1 VAKIN
6 TLQSNNKKEELRIFS
21 ENKIIIVTSRNIE
34 IYALTEADEPPEL
47 LEIIPLR
54 NIKSIQLTDDGV
66 KIYYRVA
73 VEEYIYEEKTWNFK
87 LKPIDAN
94 KLYREI
100 LERIRELKR
109 KPEEIKLKKKWLAM
123 IFDDENVIGINRKYL
138 VIYDPLVYK
147 AYRTYR
153 KHRNWI
159 TKLYMMFSIT
169 GHVPPIRIPLKNIK
183 ETKLIPKK
191 SSEKHYVVEVT
202 YLRKKDKIE
211 KIKLKFKDYIN
222 AKNLIEKLKEA
233 IKTAEPIVEVKE
245 ERINP
250 IILVTLSI
258 SFLAPYIIFSRNL
271 NYNPLQALLLS
282 IIISIATTLT
292 SYIAL
297 KKIRG
302 NNLNQQ

>member
-1 VAKIN
+1 
-6 TLQSNNKKEELRIFS
+6 
-21 ENKIIIVTSRNIE
+21 
-34 IYALTEADEPPEL
+34 PEL

-66 KIYYRVA
+66 KIYYRAA
-73 VEEYIYEEKTWNFK
+73 VEENIYEEKTWNFK

-109 KPEEIKLKKKWLAM
+109 KPKEIKLKKKWLAM

-282 IIISIATTLT
+282 IIISIATTLA

>member
-1 VAKIN
+1 MAKIN
-6 TLQSNNKKEELRIFS
+6 TLQSNNKKEELRLFS

-34 IYALTEADEPPEL
+34 IYTLTEADEPPEL

-54 NIKSIQLTDDGV
+54 TIKSIQLTDDEV

-109 KPEEIKLKKKWLAM
+109 KPEEIKPKKKWLTM
-123 IFDDENVIGINRKYL
+123 IFDDENVIGIDRRYL

-169 GHVPPIRIPLKNIK
+169 GHAPPIRIPLKNIK

-191 SSEKHYVVEVT
+191 SSEKHYIVEVT

-233 IKTAEPIVEVKE
+233 IKIAEPIVEEKE

-250 IILVTLSI
+250 IILVTLLI

-282 IIISIATTLT
+282 IMISIATTLT